1 MGEKMKN
8 VTTILVRKGA
18 TAMVKKTTRREFIKQ
33 AAVMAGAAVGVQRLG
48 GPYVLAGP
56 SPNTVLGVAVVG
68 VGGMGGYSVGA
79 AMGERIV
86 AICDVDENNIA
97 NAMKDIGEKQT
108 DKPAPKVY
116 HDYHKMLDECHKDL
130 DVVLIATPD
139 HNHAPAAIRAISLG
153 KATFSQKPLA
163 HNVYECYALAKAAK
177 EKKVLTQMGN
187 QGHCGEDIRRV
198 CEYIWAGAVGNL
210 TETHTILGRNFG
222 GSGGRPAGKP
232 VPKGLHWDEW
242 LGPAAYRDYHDGLH
256 PFNWR
261 SWRQFG
267 TGTIGDMACHNIDAL
282 FWALKVSEA
291 KRFTVECLTQTGGS
305 EEMYPQDNI
314 IRWEVPA
321 RGNMPPVKVYV
332 YDHEGLKPEIMR
344 ETEKKYNRKFGE
356 FTLFVGEKG
365 LMGSDA
371 RIIPEDKHKETPP
384 PPKTLARA
392 HGGPIEDLFYTMKNG
407 GKPCS
412 DFIDSAG
419 PLTAFALTGHL
430 AMFAGVGEK
439 LEWDVEKM
447 QCIDMPEIDRYVR
460 REYRRGWEV

>member
-1 MGEKMKN
+1 
-8 VTTILVRKGA
+8 
-18 TAMVKKTTRREFIKQ
+18 MVKKTTRREFIKR
-33 AAVMAGAAVGVQRLG
+33 AAAMAGAAVGVQRLG

-56 SPNTVLGVAVVG
+56 SPNTALGVAVVG

-97 NAMKDIGEKQT
+97 SAMKDISEKQK

-116 HDYHKMLDECHKDL
+116 YDYRKMLDECHKDL

-139 HNHAPAAIRAISLG
+139 HNHAPAAIRAINLG
-153 KATFSQKPLA
+153 KAAFSQKPLA

-187 QGHCGEDIRRV
+187 QGHCGEGIRRV
-198 CEYIWAGAVGNL
+198 CEYIWAGAVGNV

-242 LGPAAYRDYHDGLH
+242 LGPAPYRDYHDGLH

-291 KRFTVECLTQTGGS
+291 KRFTVECLTQKGGS
-305 EEMYPQDNI
+305 EEMYPQDNV

-332 YDHEGLKPEIMR
+332 YDHEGLKPEIVK
-344 ETEKKYNRKFGE
+344 ETEKKYDRKFGE
-356 FTLFVGEKG
+356 FTLFVGEKA

-384 PPKTLARA
+384 PPKTLDRA
-392 HGGPIEDLFYTMKNG
+392 HGGPIEDLFYAMKNG

-412 DFIDSAG
+412 NFIDSAG
-419 PLTAFALTGHL
+419 PLTAFALSGHL
-430 AMFAGVGEK
+430 AMFAGVGKK

-447 QCIDMPEIDRYVR
+447 QCINMPEINRYVR